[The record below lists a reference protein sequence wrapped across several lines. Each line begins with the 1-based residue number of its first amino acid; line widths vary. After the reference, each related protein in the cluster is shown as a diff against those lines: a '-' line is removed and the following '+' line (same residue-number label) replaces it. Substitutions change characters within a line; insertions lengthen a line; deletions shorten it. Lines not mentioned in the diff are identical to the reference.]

1 MNVFKLSMIRNAARS
16 RHLLFFFALV
26 MPLSSMSSP
35 HENNGQGK
43 GKGHQQVHSGKD
55 KQTQRNEKNN
65 AKWHQ
70 DSNKQK
76 HTLANF
82 NVSFGYV
89 RPLAIEYGLTGYK
102 GLPPGIA
109 KQIGRGKPLPPGIA
123 KKVLPREFI
132 SQLPVYVGYE
142 WQVSGRDL
150 LLVAVGTAIIAEII
164 ENVFE

>member
-1 MNVFKLSMIRNAARS
+1 MRIFELSKVGCMTFS
-16 RHLLFFFALV
+16 RHLLFLLMAG

-35 HENNGQGK
+35 HENNGQGN
-43 GKGHQQVHSGKD
+43 GKGHQQVHNRKD
-55 KQTQRNEKNN
+55 KQVQGNEKNN

-70 DSNKQK
+70 YTNKQK

-82 NVSFGYV
+82 NVTLGYV

-109 KQIGRGKPLPPGIA
+109 KQVGRGKPLPPGIA
-123 KKVLPREFI
+123 KKVLPKEFI